1 MAAVE
6 SRVCRSPWPAK
17 AAMEAAPWA
26 RRWRPHF
33 LQTLLLGSMLY
44 AALVLGWAMTN
55 MHSSGSQANSMSME
69 FETVLEQVQRPMTHV
84 LQKVKDTVEEIRRTP
99 SPEELEAVAH
109 ADSVPNLPGG
119 QLQWRNLTC
128 LGWRAT
134 SGCKPD
140 GPRVVAKDSSCEE
153 EVPEGSSGY
162 CEVQDANTGESFR
175 VMRRTCASYKKS
187 QVFRCVD
194 APQFANYHVEAMNA
208 VRDALAAGSAPQ
220 CRAKRRS
227 SRWNCH
233 GCVSQAHCQRVRHDP
248 HPARCF
254 GLSVAHRGLVPA
266 G

>member
-153 EVPEGSSGY
+153 EVPEGAP
-162 CEVQDANTGESFR
+162 VTARFR
-175 VMRRTCASYKKS
+175 TRTQASPS
-187 QVFRCVD
+187 VSCVGR
-194 APQFANYHVEAMNA
+194 
-208 VRDALAAGSAPQ
+208 VRVTRSPKCFDVLTL
-220 CRAKRRS
+220 RS
-227 SRWNCH
+227 SPITTWR
-233 GCVSQAHCQRVRHDP
+233 P
-248 HPARCF
+248 
-254 GLSVAHRGLVPA
+254 
-266 G
+266 